1 MRMLSWAT
9 SARLS
14 GWVCAEGHRTGPG
27 TEERFTCWEHVR
39 AMSDKEE
46 GVVGDEDQA
55 TKKKREK
62 EEDVDIIL
70 RQLVVRDMLGN
81 IDRENFDEELAKADV
96 RKVLDDLEI
105 RRGDTW
111 WWTIVADFRRDLETK
126 LIDIRDPS
134 KWPWHDDWQD
144 MDMFYYYPKLKAIP
158 QAEQDIKNLA
168 NTIKKHQAKARRDV
182 KEKKGT
188 EEAAK
193 AADGKKTAFVM
204 ILYTTT
210 L

>member
-1 MRMLSWAT
+1 
-9 SARLS
+9 
-14 GWVCAEGHRTGPG
+14 
-27 TEERFTCWEHVR
+27 
-39 AMSDKEE
+39 MSDKEE

-134 KWPWHDDWQD
+134 KWPWQDDWQD
-144 MDMFYYYPKLKAIP
+144 MNMFYYYPKLKAIP

-193 AADGKKTAFVM
+193 AADGV
-204 ILYTTT
+204 
-210 L
+210 